1 MEIIYPFRLS
11 KDMLLFNIM
20 NTHLHIF
27 NFVIIVLQMG
37 VVYTLLYKVKVLQYL
52 ENGILSS
59 HSWVSLQ

>member
-27 NFVIIVLQMG
+27 NFIIIVLQMG
-37 VVYTLLYKVKVLQYL
+37 IVYTLLYKVKVLQYL

>member
-27 NFVIIVLQMG
+27 NFIIIVLQMG

>member
-27 NFVIIVLQMG
+27 NFIIMVLQMG